1 MSPDLECEVGFVG
14 GGFRTT
20 TFLAS
25 AWPVLAGRVDVF
37 DAGDRLGA
45 GAFADYAVRSTSVG
59 SRFLKDVR
67 FEGPLSRLR
76 GHPRV
81 APVAAAQVPVG
92 LRTVAAALDE
102 VGASLL
108 HGGGLRLHRRCRI
121 TSVHMDDDR
130 AGVRLRTAD
139 GAEFRCRHV
148 VLATGRE
155 ERPHPD
161 LAPWHAGVWTSGRVI
176 SASARPALM
185 RCLAELGGRPVVIAG
200 CSHSAM
206 SALRVILHVSADLR
220 PVEGSGFRPLRVVVL
235 RRGPTRLMY
244 PTAEQARA
252 GQVPSREPIFDPRTD
267 VCPET
272 GIVFRDSGL
281 RHESRALFCAAWA
294 GQVPGVRIVQ
304 ADHLADA
311 AALLCDA
318 GLVVQALGYRGRIPH
333 IVLNGELTRPA
344 EAAGRL
350 YGDDDGAVVLGGR
363 RYTALSVL
371 RAEPTPRRLRDN
383 TAYGSRLY
391 PRLAARLTRHLR
403 DAGARR

>member
-1 MSPDLECEVGFVG
+1 MSPGAGCEVGFVG

-25 AWPVLAGRVDVF
+25 AWPQLAGAVEVF

-67 FEGPLSRLR
+67 FEGPFTRLR
-76 GHPRV
+76 GV
-81 APVAAAQVPVG
+81 SPVAAVAAADRPVP
-92 LRTVAAALDE
+92 LRAVAAALDE
-102 VGASLL
+102 VGAALVQEC
-108 HGGGLRLHRRCRI
+108 GVRWHRGCRI
-121 TSVHMDDDR
+121 TSVHVDDDR

-139 GAEFRCRHV
+139 GGEVRCRHV

-161 LAPWHAGVWTSGRVI
+161 LAPWQAGVWPSGRVI
-176 SASARPALM
+176 SASARPALA
-185 RCLAELGGRPVVIAG
+185 RCLADLGGRPVVIAG

-206 SALRVILHVSADLR
+206 SALRAILYTGGELHGGR
-220 PVEGSGFRPLRVVVL
+220 SGFRLPQVVVL
-235 RRGPTRLMY
+235 RRSPTRLMY

-252 GQVPSREPIFDPRTD
+252 GQIPGREPIFDPRTD

-272 GIVFRDSGL
+272 GVVFRDSGL

-294 GQVPGVRIVQ
+294 GRIPGLRVVQ

-311 AALLCDA
+311 APLLSSA
-318 GLVVQALGYRGRIPH
+318 GLIVQALGYRGRIPD
-333 IVLNGELTRPA
+333 IVVNGELTRSA
-344 EAAGRL
+344 AAAGRL
-350 YGDDDGAVVLGGR
+350 YGDEEGAVVLGGR
-363 RYTALSVL
+363 RYSALSVL

-383 TAYGSRLY
+383 PAYGSRLY
-391 PRLAARLTRHLR
+391 RRLAARLTRHLQ
-403 DAGARR
+403 DARARR